1 MRKRLLFVDDEPL
14 VLEGLRRSLR
24 SMRDEWDS
32 NFVGSGADALRALQ
46 CEPYDAVITDM
57 RMPGMDGA
65 QLLEEIKRRHPEV
78 VRVVLSGQSS
88 REAVLR
94 SVSPAHQYL
103 SKPCDPQEL
112 RLRLAQVFGTRDL
125 LNNSAVKAVVSGLKS
140 IPSLPAFYDE
150 LMAELQNDDMSMSKI
165 AAIISKDV
173 GMTAKILQLANS
185 AFIGLRCHV
194 SNPTQAVCMIGAE
207 MVRAL
212 VLSVHIFSQFEGQ
225 SLQGASWEDL
235 WEHSIQV
242 ASLAQR
248 IATSENCSKQTVD
261 ESFTAG
267 LLHDLGKAILLA
279 EMPCQY
285 AAILERMESTPGT
298 TARIAEH
305 ESLGCTHAD
314 VGAYLLGI
322 WGLPSPL
329 LLAVAFH
336 DHPSDSL
343 EKRFCPLTAV
353 HSADAIASAA
363 DPSRISQDIQMD
375 ESYLAALG
383 LEEKPSLW
391 RGLHEEQMEQ
401 RRQKGLI

>member
-14 VLEGLRRSLR
+14 VLQGLRRALH
-24 SMRDEWDS
+24 SMREEWET
-32 NFVGSGADALRALQ
+32 NFVSSGAEALQ
-46 CEPYDAVITDM
+46 ALSREPYDAVITDM

-65 QLLEEIKRRHPEV
+65 QLLEEVKCRHPEV

-94 SVSPAHQYL
+94 SVGPTHQYL

-112 RLRLAQVFGTRDL
+112 KLRLAQAFGTRDL
-125 LNNSAVKAVVSGLKS
+125 LKNSAVKALVSGLKS
-140 IPSLPAFYDE
+140 IPSLPAFYDDLRRE
-150 LMAELQNDDMSMSKI
+150 LESDDCAVTKI

-194 SNPTQAVCMIGAE
+194 SSPTQAVCMIGTE

-212 VLSVHIFSQFEGQ
+212 VLSIHIFSQFEGRPALAA
-225 SLQGASWEDL
+225 SLTTL

-248 IATSENCSKQTVD
+248 IATSEKCSKQVID

-267 LLHDLGKAILLA
+267 LLHDAGKAVLLA
-279 EMPCQY
+279 EMPKQY
-285 AAILERMESTPGT
+285 CPILER
-298 TARIAEH
+298 IAANPET
-305 ESLGCTHAD
+305 EPRLVEREGLGCTHAD
-314 VGAYLLGI
+314 VGAYLMGI

-329 LLAVAFH
+329 LQAVAFH
-336 DHPSDSL
+336 DHPSDSG
-343 EKRFCPLTAV
+343 EQRFSPLIAV

-363 DPSRISQDIQMD
+363 DSSPISQDIRLD
-375 ESYLAALG
+375 DSYLAELG
-383 LEEKPSLW
+383 LQEKQSVW
-391 RGLHEEQMEQ
+391 RGFYEEQMNQ
-401 RRQKGLI
+401 RREKGSI

>member
-14 VLEGLRRSLR
+14 VLQGLRRALH
-24 SMRDEWDS
+24 SMREEWEMK
-32 NFVGSGADALRALQ
+32 FVTSGAEALEALSR
-46 CEPYDAVITDM
+46 EPYDAVITDM

-65 QLLEEIKRRHPEV
+65 QLLEEVKRRHPEV

-94 SVSPAHQYL
+94 SVSPTHQYL

-112 RLRLAQVFGTRDL
+112 KLRLAQAFGPRDL
-125 LNNSAVKAVVSGLKS
+125 LQNSAVKAVVSGLKS
-140 IPSLPAFYDE
+140 IPSLPVFYDQ
-150 LMAELQNDDMSMSKI
+150 LMRELQSDDVSVGRI

-185 AFIGLRCHV
+185 AFIGLRCQV
-194 SNPTQAVCMIGAE
+194 SNPTQAVGMIGTDL
-207 MVRAL
+207 VRAL
-212 VLSVHIFSQFEGQ
+212 VLSIHIFSQFEGQ
-225 SLQGASWEDL
+225 PALAASFTALWQHSL
-235 WEHSIQV
+235 QV

-248 IATSENCSKQTVD
+248 IATSEKCSKTMIE

-279 EMPCQY
+279 EMPQPYGC
-285 AAILERMESTPGT
+285 ILERIAATPQSEP
-298 TARIAEH
+298 RLVER

-314 VGAYLLGI
+314 VGAYLMGI

-329 LLAVAFH
+329 LQAVGFH
-336 DHPSDSL
+336 DHPRDSG
-343 EKRFCPLTAV
+343 EPRFSPLIAV

-363 DPSRISQDIQMD
+363 DSSPLSHDIQLD
-375 ESYLAALG
+375 DRYLAELG
-383 LEEKPSLW
+383 LQDKQSVWRGFLEEKMNPRSEGG
-391 RGLHEEQMEQ
+391 R
-401 RRQKGLI
+401 I

>member
-1 MRKRLLFVDDEPL
+1 MRQRLLFVDDEPL
-14 VLEGLRRSLR
+14 VLQGLRRALH
-24 SMRDEWDS
+24 SMREEWETS
-32 NFVGSGADALRALQ
+32 FVTSGAEALQ
-46 CEPYDAVITDM
+46 ALSREPYDAIITDM

-65 QLLEEIKRRHPEV
+65 QLLEEVKRRHPEV

-94 SVSPAHQYL
+94 SVGPTHQYL

-112 RLRLAQVFGTRDL
+112 KLRLAQAFGTRDL
-125 LNNSAVKAVVSGLKS
+125 LKNSAVKAVVSGLKS
-140 IPSLPAFYDE
+140 IPSLPVFYDQLMRE
-150 LMAELQNDDMSMSKI
+150 LKSDDVSVSRI

-194 SNPTQAVCMIGAE
+194 SNPTQAVGMIGTD

-212 VLSVHIFSQFEGQ
+212 VLSIHIFSQFEGQ
-225 SLQGASWEDL
+225 PALAASFTTI

-248 IATSENCSKQTVD
+248 IATSEKCSKQVID

-279 EMPCQY
+279 EMPKPYCC
-285 AAILERMESTPGT
+285 ILERIAATPQT
-298 TARIAEH
+298 EPRLVER
-305 ESLGCTHAD
+305 ENLGCTHAD
-314 VGAYLLGI
+314 VGAYLMGI

-329 LLAVAFH
+329 LQAVAFH
-336 DHPSDSL
+336 DHPSDSG
-343 EKRFCPLTAV
+343 EKGFSPLIAV

-363 DPSRISQDIQMD
+363 DSSPISQDIQLD
-375 ESYLAALG
+375 DGYLAELG
-383 LEEKPSLW
+383 LQEKQSVW
-391 RGLHEEQMEQ
+391 RGFYEEQMNA
-401 RRQKGLI
+401 RREKGSV

>member
-14 VLEGLRRSLR
+14 VLAGLRRAMH
-24 SMRDEWDS
+24 SMREEWDP
-32 NFVGSGADALRALQ
+32 NFVTSGAEALQ
-46 CEPYDAVITDM
+46 ALDSEPYDAVVTDM

-65 QLLEEIKRRHPEV
+65 QLLEEVKRLHPEII
-78 VRVVLSGQSS
+78 RMVLSGQSS

-94 SVSPAHQYL
+94 SISPAHQYL
-103 SKPCDPQEL
+103 AKPCDPQEL
-112 RLRLAQVFGTRDL
+112 KLRLAQAFGTREL
-125 LNNSAVKAVVSGLKS
+125 LDNSALRAVVSGLKS

-150 LMAELQNDDMSMSKI
+150 LRMELESDDCSVNKV

-173 GMTAKILQLANS
+173 GITAKILQLANS

-194 SNPTQAVCMIGAE
+194 SNPTQAVCMIGTE

-212 VLSVHIFSQFEGQ
+212 VLSIHIFSQFEGRQ
-225 SLQGASWEDL
+225 LLGASWTTL

-248 IATSENCSKQTVD
+248 IAASEKCSKLIID

-267 LLHDLGKAILLA
+267 LLHDAGKVVLLA
-279 EMPCQY
+279 EMPKPYCS
-285 AAILERMESTPGT
+285 ILERIAATPQT
-298 TARIAEH
+298 EPRLVER

-314 VGAYLLGI
+314 VGAYLMGI
-322 WGLPSPL
+322 WGLPAPL
-329 LLAVAFH
+329 LQAVAFH

-343 EKRFCPLTAV
+343 EKRFSSLTAV

-363 DPSRISQDIQMD
+363 DSSHLSQDIQLD
-375 ESYLAALG
+375 LSYLAGLG
-383 LEEKPSLW
+383 LQDKPSVW
-391 RGLHEEQMEQ
+391 RGFHEEQMN
-401 RRQKGLI
+401 QKHGKESV

>member
-1 MRKRLLFVDDEPL
+1 MRRRLLFVDDEPL
-14 VLEGLRRSLR
+14 VLQGLRRALH
-24 SMRDEWDS
+24 SMREEWDT
-32 NFVGSGADALRALQ
+32 NFVTSGPEALEALGR
-46 CEPYDAVITDM
+46 EPYDAVISDM

-65 QLLEEIKRRHPEV
+65 QLLEEVKRRHPEV
-78 VRVVLSGQSS
+78 IRIVLSGQSS
-88 REAVLR
+88 RGAVLR

-112 RLRLAQVFGTRDL
+112 KLRLAQAFGTRDL
-125 LNNSAVKAVVSGLKS
+125 LENSALKAVVSGLKS

-150 LMAELQNDDMSMSKI
+150 LMQELQSADTSMTRV

-173 GMTAKILQLANS
+173 SMTAKILQLANS

-194 SNPTQAVCMIGAE
+194 ASPTQAVCMIGTE
-207 MVRAL
+207 MVRVL

-225 SLQGASWEDL
+225 QLLGASWATL
-235 WEHSIQV
+235 WEHSLAV

-248 IATSENCSKQTVD
+248 IAAAEKCSKLMVD

-267 LLHDLGKAILLA
+267 LLHDVGKAVLLA
-279 EMPCQY
+279 EMPKQY
-285 AAILERMESTPGT
+285 CAILDRMAATPEMTPRAVER
-298 TARIAEH
+298 

-329 LLAVAFH
+329 LQAVAFH

-343 EKRFCPLTAV
+343 ETSFSSLAAV
-353 HSADAIASAA
+353 HSADAIVSPA
-363 DPSRISQDIQMD
+363 DSSRLSQDIQLD
-375 ESYLAALG
+375 ESYLAGLG
-383 LEEKPSLW
+383 LQEKPSVW
-391 RGLHEEQMEQ
+391 RGLYEEQFRCE
-401 RRQKGLI
+401 KGLV